1 MNRLTLIFLSFLFA
15 LSLSA
20 SGAGKSLVITFD
32 NGTTQTY
39 LLSTNPEVTV
49 ADNMLVVTAEGTTAQ
64 YTLADVLTFTF
75 SESADIKAVETDP
88 GIMRRGDCILI
99 STPTK
104 VEAYTTDGKAVSA
117 QYNISGST
125 TAVSLNSLPAGIT
138 ILRAAGKSIKI
149 CR

>member
-15 LSLSA
+15 LSSSA
-20 SGAGKSLVITFD
+20 SGAGKNLVITFD

-104 VEAYTTDGKAVSA
+104 VEAYTTDGKAVSV
-117 QYNISGST
+117 QSNISGST

>member
-1 MNRLTLIFLSFLFA
+1 MKKTLLILITCLCCMGLMAAEGS
-15 LSLSA
+15 
-20 SGAGKSLVITFD
+20 KSLVITFD

-39 LLSTNPEVTV
+39 LLSDNPEVTV
-49 ADNMLVVTAEGTTAQ
+49 ADNMLVVAAGGTTAQ

-75 SESADIKAVETDP
+75 AETTGIKTVETAP

-104 VEAYTTDGKAVSA
+104 VEAYTTDGKAVSV
-117 QYNISGST
+117 QYNVSGST

-138 ILRAAGKSIKI
+138 ILRAAGKTIKI

>member
-39 LLSTNPEVTV
+39 LLSTNPEVTL

-104 VEAYTTDGKAVSA
+104 VEAYTADGKAVSV
-117 QYNISGST
+117 QYTVSGST
-125 TAVSLNSLPAGIT
+125 TAVLINSLPKGIT
-138 ILRAAGKSIKI
+138 ILSAAGKTIKI

>member
-104 VEAYTTDGKAVSA
+104 VEAYTTDGNAVSV

>member
-1 MNRLTLIFLSFLFA
+1 MNRLTLIFLSFLFV
-15 LSLSA
+15 LSSSA

-49 ADNMLVVTAEGTTAQ
+49 ADNMLVVTGEGTTAQ

-104 VEAYTTDGKAVSA
+104 VEAYTTDGKAVSV

>member
-15 LSLSA
+15 LSSSA

-39 LLSTNPEVTV
+39 LLSDNPEVTV
-49 ADNMLVVTAEGTTAQ
+49 ADNMLVVAAGGTTAQ
-64 YTLADVLTFTF
+64 YTLADV
-75 SESADIKAVETDP
+75 
-88 GIMRRGDCILI
+88 RRGDCILI

-104 VEAYTTDGKAVSA
+104 VEAYTTDGKAVSV
-117 QYNISGST
+117 QYNVSGST

-138 ILRAAGKSIKI
+138 ILRAAGKTIKI

>member
-15 LSLSA
+15 LSSSA
-20 SGAGKSLVITFD
+20 SGAGKNLVITFD

-39 LLSTNPEVTV
+39 LLSDNPEVTV
-49 ADNMLVVTAEGTTAQ
+49 ADNMLVVAAGGTTAQ

-75 SESADIKAVETDP
+75 AETTGIKTVETAP

-104 VEAYTTDGKAVSA
+104 VEAYTTDGKAVSV
-117 QYNISGST
+117 QYNVSGST

>member
-104 VEAYTTDGKAVSA
+104 VEAYTTDGKAVSV

-125 TAVSLNSLPAGIT
+125 TVVSLNSLPAGIT

>member
-1 MNRLTLIFLSFLFA
+1 MKRIIPLILTLLLAVST
-15 LSLSA
+15 SA
-20 SGAGKSLVITFD
+20 AAAGKSLVITFD

-49 ADNMLVVTAEGTTAQ
+49 ADNMLVVTAAGTTAQ

-75 SESADIKAVETDP
+75 AETTGIKAAETAP
-88 GIMRRGDCILI
+88 GIMRHGDCILI

-104 VEAYTTDGKAVSA
+104 VEAYTADGKAVSV
-117 QYNISGST
+117 QYTVSGGT
-125 TAVSLNSLPAGIT
+125 TAVSLNSLPEGIT
-138 ILRAAGKSIKI
+138 ILRAAGKTIKI

>member
-20 SGAGKSLVITFD
+20 AGAGKSLVITFD

-104 VEAYTTDGKAVSA
+104 VEAYTTDGKAVSV

>member
-88 GIMRRGDCILI
+88 DIMRRGDCILI

-104 VEAYTTDGKAVSA
+104 VEAYTTDGKAVSV

-125 TAVSLNSLPAGIT
+125 TTVSLNSLPAGIT

>member
-39 LLSTNPEVTV
+39 LLSANPEVTV
-49 ADNMLVVTAEGTTAQ
+49 ADNMLVVTAAGTTARF
-64 YTLADVLTFTF
+64 TLADVLTFTF
-75 SESADIKAVETDP
+75 AEASGIVSVQNTP
-88 GIMRRGDCILI
+88 GIMRHGDCILI

-104 VEAYTTDGKAVSA
+104 VEAYTADGKAVSV
-117 QYNISGST
+117 QYTVSGST
-125 TAVSLNSLPAGIT
+125 TAVLINSLPKGIT
-138 ILRAAGKSIKI
+138 ILSAAGKTIKI

>member
-15 LSLSA
+15 LSSSA

-88 GIMRRGDCILI
+88 GIMRRGDRILI

-104 VEAYTTDGKAVSA
+104 VEAYTTNGKAVSVE
-117 QYNISGST
+117 YTVSGST

>member
-1 MNRLTLIFLSFLFA
+1 MKKTLLILITCLCCMGLMAAEGS
-15 LSLSA
+15 
-20 SGAGKSLVITFD
+20 KSLVITFD

-104 VEAYTTDGKAVSA
+104 VEAYTADGKAIGVN
-117 QYNISGST
+117 YTVSGST

>member
-15 LSLSA
+15 LSSSA

-88 GIMRRGDCILI
+88 DIMRRGDCILI

-104 VEAYTTDGKAVSA
+104 VEAYTTDGKAVSV

-125 TAVSLNSLPAGIT
+125 TVVSLNSLPAGIT

>member
-39 LLSTNPEVTV
+39 LLSANPEVTV
-49 ADNMLVVTAEGTTAQ
+49 ADNMLVVTAAGTTARF
-64 YTLADVLTFTF
+64 TLADVLTFTF
-75 SESADIKAVETDP
+75 AEASGIVSVQNTP
-88 GIMRRGDCILI
+88 GIMRHGDCILI

-104 VEAYTTDGKAVSA
+104 AEAYTADGKAVSV
-117 QYNISGST
+117 QYTVSGST
-125 TAVSLNSLPAGIT
+125 TAVLINSLPKGIT
-138 ILRAAGKSIKI
+138 ILSAAGKTIKI

>member
-39 LLSTNPEVTV
+39 LLSTNLEVTV

-88 GIMRRGDCILI
+88 DIMRRGDCILI

-104 VEAYTTDGKAVSA
+104 VEAYTTDGKAVSV

-125 TAVSLNSLPAGIT
+125 TTVSLNSLPAGIT

>member
-15 LSLSA
+15 LSSSA
-20 SGAGKSLVITFD
+20 SGPGKTLVITFD

-49 ADNMLVVTAEGTTAQ
+49 ADNMLVVTGEGTTAQ

-75 SESADIKAVETDP
+75 SESADIKAVETEP

-104 VEAYTTDGKAVSA
+104 VAAYTTAGKAVSV

-138 ILRAAGKSIKI
+138 ILRAAGKTIKT

>member
-15 LSLSA
+15 LSSSA

-104 VEAYTTDGKAVSA
+104 VEAYTAAGKAIGVN
-117 QYNISGST
+117 YTVSGST

>member
-1 MNRLTLIFLSFLFA
+1 MKKTLLILITCLCCM
-15 LSLSA
+15 SLMAAEGS
-20 SGAGKSLVITFD
+20 KSLVITFD

-39 LLSTNPEVTV
+39 LLSDNPEVTV
-49 ADNMLVVTAEGTTAQ
+49 ADNMLVVAAGGTTAQ

-75 SESADIKAVETDP
+75 AETTGIKTVETAP

-104 VEAYTTDGKAVSA
+104 VEAYTTDGKAVSV
-117 QYNISGST
+117 QYNVSGST

-138 ILRAAGKSIKI
+138 ILRAAGKTIKI

>member
-88 GIMRRGDCILI
+88 SIMRRGDCILI

-104 VEAYTTDGKAVSA
+104 VEAYTTDGKAVSV